1 MAKINSGGGL
11 TSNKL
16 VRPNV
21 RTGPASTNKI
31 DPRGVSQYGY
41 ATGSTLKQAGSFTG
55 KNSALPV
62 NAGTTTQVPMGN
74 AVARN
79 VGAGGPGAGRTIHR
93 TGTQMMHGQ
102 PVGSPVQGREILG
115 SYGPETSGAS
125 TVRRRRWP
133 STKR

>member
-1 MAKINSGGGL
+1 MPKLTGGGIQ
-11 TSNKL
+11 SNKL

-41 ATGSTLKQAGSFTG
+41 ATGSTLRQAGSFTG

-62 NAGTTTQVPMGN
+62 NAGTASQVPMGN
-74 AVARN
+74 AVALN
-79 VGAGGPGAGRTIHR
+79 VGKGGPGTGRAVYR
-93 TGTQMMHGQ
+93 SGYQALHGK
-102 PVGSPVQGREILG
+102 PVGAPVQGREILG

-125 TVRRRRWP
+125 TVRRR
-133 STKR
+133 